1 MILEEAKKLLRK
13 WASENKLVRK
23 VYVYGSQVK
32 GDFKASS
39 DLDVAI
45 EIDPEEGDTN
55 AFTTFI
61 CEKNKCIQELKSL
74 LKYKVDLKW
83 YNKNNQS
90 SITKAAVE
98 TSGILVYT
106 RGIQTKNKTAQDEG
120 KLREG

>member
-1 MILEEAKKLLRK
+1 MSLEEAKKILCK

-55 AFTTFI
+55 ALSTWI
-61 CEKNKCIQELKSL
+61 CEGSNWKEKLKTLLPRHKVHLEWYDENETPTVRAGIEKSGVLAYSRHDEKKCKELR
-74 LKYKVDLKW
+74 
-83 YNKNNQS
+83 N
-90 SITKAAVE
+90 E
-98 TSGILVYT
+98 
-106 RGIQTKNKTAQDEG
+106 
-120 KLREG
+120 